1 MINFYVKSLK
11 LANHLILTIPSIP
24 PASLQLTEKRFNQT
38 CFENQILSFCA
49 SRKIGENTK
58 VNGKV
63 KKIWIKV
70 NTNCKSNNATT
81 FGSHIHTGH
90 LHALLFPQF

>member
-11 LANHLILTIPSIP
+11 LANHLILTIPSTP
-24 PASLQLTEKRFNQT
+24 PPPLP

>member
-58 VNGKV
+58 VKR
-63 KKIWIKV
+63 
-70 NTNCKSNNATT
+70 KS
-81 FGSHIHTGH
+81 
-90 LHALLFPQF
+90 